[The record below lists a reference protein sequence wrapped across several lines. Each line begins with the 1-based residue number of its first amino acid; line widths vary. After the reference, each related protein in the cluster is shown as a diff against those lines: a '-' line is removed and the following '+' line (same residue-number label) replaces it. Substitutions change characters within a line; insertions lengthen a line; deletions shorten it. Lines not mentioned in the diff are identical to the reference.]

1 MNTPPPRERER
12 GQVTAFTLTTALA
25 LLSVFALVWEGGS
38 ALSARAR
45 ALHLAQEAA
54 RAGAQHI
61 DLAAYRNG
69 EDIAL
74 EPAAAE
80 QAALDFLHRA
90 GAEGQARADETAITV
105 TARLDHA
112 FVLLPLGTR
121 SLAASATAAP
131 HTAPEEGGP

>member
-25 LLSVFALVWEGGS
+25 LIAVFALVWEGGA
-38 ALSARAR
+38 ALAARAR

-69 EDIAL
+69 EPVTL

-80 QAALDFLHRA
+80 HAAHDFLRRA
-90 GAEGQARADETAITV
+90 GAAGQVRAEGEFITV
-105 TARLDHA
+105 TARLDHD

-121 SLAASATAAP
+121 SLAATATAAP
-131 HTAPEEGGP
+131 HTA